1 LEDLIWMTYRRRRSF
16 RLEGYDYST
25 AGAYFVT
32 VCADGR
38 ACLFGNIVDGA
49 VRLNPCGM
57 AVLEAWDALPAH
69 YPHVLLDAF
78 IVMPNHMHG
87 IILFDDRADVLVGA
101 DVTTRTSDAKSVGA
115 GFKPAPTSG
124 GIVGSGAG
132 LKPAPTRR
140 ALPEIVRAF
149 KTFSAKRI
157 NGLRATPGA
166 PVWQRNYYEHVVRD
180 ERALNRIRQYI
191 AENPARWADDQDNPE
206 NWSRQ
211 GGFETR
217 PYIPRDVR

>member
-1 LEDLIWMTYRRRRSF
+1 MTRQQRRSI
-16 RLEGYDYST
+16 RLKGYDYST

-38 ACLFGNIVDGA
+38 ALLFGDIVDDA

-57 AVLEAWDALPAH
+57 VVSETWDALPVH
-69 YPHVLLDAF
+69 YVYVSLDAF
-78 IVMPNHMHG
+78 IVMPNRVHG
-87 IILFDDRADVLVGA
+87 IILFDDRADALVGA
-101 DVTTRTSDAKSVGA
+101 DLTTQTSGTKSVGA

-132 LKPAPTRR
+132 LKPAPTRHG
-140 ALPEIVRAF
+140 LPEIVRAF

-157 NGLRATPGA
+157 NDLRGTPGA

-191 AENPARWADDQDNPE
+191 AENPVRWADDPDNPKT
-206 NWSRQ
+206 W
-211 GGFETR
+211 R
-217 PYIPRDVR
+217 P